1 MVKKWKTLLVGSEW
15 NNWKNCHFQT
25 YSSNPAFC
33 DILNMFQSGSQ
44 QNFKVPLLDGEM
56 LEDVGSRHHPLV
68 RHQGAR
74 VVEGN
79 YILTWAFQ
87 KIRSEPNKIKILMW
101 CECQFQESRIIWT
114 HAEIGK
120 CVANVR
126 TNQRPQLSTWWARQP
141 NGRRAFSYISLQR
154 ICQMGNFPS

>member
-1 MVKKWKTLLVGSEW
+1 MKKVLDSLTYSRTEVVLEVLADLKMPIKGWKTFLKG
-15 NNWKNCHFQT
+15 HFQT

-79 YILTWAFQ
+79 YILTQAFQ
-87 KIRSEPNKIKILMW
+87 KIRSEPNKIKILM
-101 CECQFQESRIIWT
+101 
-114 HAEIGK
+114 
-120 CVANVR
+120 
-126 TNQRPQLSTWWARQP
+126 
-141 NGRRAFSYISLQR
+141 
-154 ICQMGNFPS
+154 